1 MSSESATPRR
11 DEHPSRRVLI
21 VGGHGK
27 VALLACPLLVSKGHS
42 VTALIR
48 AASQTDDVAAT
59 GAQPVVADVEQLS
72 TQELTQLL
80 RGHDVVIWS
89 AGAGGGDPAR
99 TRAVDREAAIRTM
112 DAAVAASIPQFVM
125 VSYFG
130 AGMDHGVPAGHPFH
144 AYAEAKAAADSHLQ
158 RSGLQ
163 WTILRPSRLTFDAPT
178 GAVDTGATRGSHVSR
193 GNVARVIQAVVDADP
208 ATVARTVI
216 AFNDGPTPIEQAI
229 SAASGRAD
237 AAD

>member
-1 MSSESATPRR
+1 MSSASAAPHR
-11 DEHPSRRVLI
+11 DEHLARRILI

-27 VALLACPLLVSKGHS
+27 VALLTCPLLASEGHR

-48 AASQTDDVAAT
+48 AASQEDEVAAT
-59 GAQPVVADVEQLS
+59 GAEPVVADVEQLS
-72 TQELTQLL
+72 TEELTQML

-99 TRAVDREAAIRTM
+99 TRAVDRDAAIRTI

-130 AGMDHGVPAGHPFH
+130 AGKDHGVPAGHPFH

-163 WTILRPSRLTFDAPT
+163 WTILRPSRLTFDPPT
-178 GAVDTGATRGSHVSR
+178 GAIDTGATHGSHVSR
-193 GNVARVIQAVVDADP
+193 GNVARVIQSVVDADP

-216 AFNDGPTPIEQAI
+216 ALNDGPTPVDQAI
-229 SAASGRAD
+229 SAASSRAD
-237 AAD
+237 TPD